1 MRDRLIELHKQAFE
15 LLLKTGQDFSHENY
29 ADHLIAKG
37 VIVLPVKV
45 GQTVFVIC
53 NTVERIKLKIET
65 CIYETKIDHISIG
78 ARGAEFHLLYRCI
91 THPDCDWILE
101 KDIGKTVF
109 LTREEAE
116 RALAERSEK

>member
-1 MRDRLIELHKQAFE
+1 MKQRLMELISNIKTSADDTRTFEDVIATE
-15 LLLKTGQDFSHENY
+15 LLAN
-29 ADHLIAKG
+29 G
-37 VIVLPVKV
+37 VIVLPVKF

-78 ARGAEFHLLYRCI
+78 ARGPEFHLIYRCI
-91 THPDCDWILE
+91 THPDCDWFVE

-116 RALAERSEK
+116 KALAERGEE